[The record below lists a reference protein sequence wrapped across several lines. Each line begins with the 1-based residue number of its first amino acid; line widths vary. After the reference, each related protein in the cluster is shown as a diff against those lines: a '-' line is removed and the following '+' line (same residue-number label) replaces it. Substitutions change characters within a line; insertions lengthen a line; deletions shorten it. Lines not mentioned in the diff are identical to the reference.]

1 MGRGE
6 GNQVLAR
13 AQFVGNVSD
22 SSVGDGDDHHD
33 GDDLNDASYYDS
45 DDDDD
50 DDDGDNDNYKNDCD
64 VRFFWGFI
72 F

>member
-1 MGRGE
+1 M
-6 GNQVLAR
+6 
-13 AQFVGNVSD
+13 GNVSD

-33 GDDLNDASYYDS
+33 GDDLNDAGYYDS
-45 DDDDD
+45 DDDDG
-50 DDDGDNDNYKNDCD
+50 GDNDNYKNDCD